1 MKWVIERDELVV
13 SQKRVF
19 QISLPK
25 FYALLSGKDN
35 AYFDL
40 INKLPEA
47 IQTYLSISQP
57 I

>member
-13 SQKRVF
+13 CQKRVF

-47 IQTYLSISQP
+47 IKTYLSISQP